1 MHSDDDDDERLET
14 GFRSESTLSASN
26 AGGPIVDAA
35 AAAAAAR
42 GVELHSKRRGDLI
55 AVFFRMRVA
64 LKGKKVRIKWRILH
78 RHPLL
83 TTTTTN
89 FT

>member
-26 AGGPIVDAA
+26 AGGPIVDA